1 MRHPAVCAVLVS
13 TLMLTACATPS
24 IIPPSATVVIAEAG
38 TTLDDLY
45 NKAAQIYMATYT
57 VLPAAQKAIVKAD
70 FAKAYAAVQLADSAQ
85 TLGNSTTLAADI
97 SAAEALISQAK
108 TDLGAPQ

>member
-1 MRHPAVCAVLVS
+1 MRHPAVCAALIGA
-13 TLMLTACATPS
+13 LMLTACATPS
-24 IIPPSATVVIAEAG
+24 IIPPSATVAVAEAG

-57 VLPAAQKAIVKAD
+57 ILPAAQKAIVKAD

-97 SAAEALISQAK
+97 SAAEALINQAK
-108 TDLGAPQ
+108 SDLGAPQ

>member
-1 MRHPAVCAVLVS
+1 MRLAILAGCLALAACQTPAL
-13 TLMLTACATPS
+13 
-24 IIPPSATVVIAEAG
+24 IPPTATVAVAEAG

-45 NKAAQIYMATYT
+45 NKAAQIYLATYT

-85 TLGNSTTLAADI
+85 TLGNSTTLTADI
-97 SAAEALISQAK
+97 SAAEGLIAQAK
-108 TDLGAPQ
+108 TDLGAK

>member
-1 MRHPAVCAVLVS
+1 MRHPAVCAALIGA
-13 TLMLTACATPS
+13 LMLTACATPS
-24 IIPPSATVVIAEAG
+24 IIPPSATVAVAEAG

-45 NKAAQIYMATYT
+45 NKAAQIYLATYT
-57 VLPAAQKAIVKAD
+57 VLPATQKTIVKID

-85 TLGNSTTLAADI
+85 ALGNSTTLAADI

-108 TDLGAPQ
+108 TDLGAK

>member
-1 MRHPAVCAVLVS
+1 MRRLAILAGCLALA
-13 TLMLTACATPS
+13 ACQTPS
-24 IIPPSATVVIAEAG
+24 LIPANATVAVAEAG
-38 TTLDDLY
+38 TLVDDLY

-108 TDLGAPQ
+108 ADLGAPQ